1 MIGTHLSFCQD
12 TSSESSPIMP
22 DEFGE
27 HLTRDQRPFLYT
39 ETDPADLQVHVG
51 AFSLQ
56 FNPLIFYRVQFRI
69 LGLLHVV
76 LSDTVLC

>member
-1 MIGTHLSFCQD
+1 LAPIYLFAKIPALSLLL
-12 TSSESSPIMP
+12 IMP